1 MHKSVGI
8 ALLLPVFLWGCA
20 APAGPQATSSPQP
33 VQPMPRGDIL
43 TVGPGMAFA
52 LPSEAARAA
61 KPGDIIRI
69 AAGTYSDCARWDA
82 DNLTVEG
89 VGDGA
94 TITGKVCDDKGLF
107 ITRGRN
113 ITIRN
118 ITFLAA
124 HAGSH
129 NGSGIRVEGPVL
141 LVENSRFIDND
152 DGILA
157 GDNPSS
163 SITVRNSVFK
173 GNGNCIAACAHG
185 IYANHIA
192 LLRVENSE
200 FEAQHVG
207 HHIKSRAARTEVIG
221 NFVHDGP
228 GGSAS
233 YLVDLPNGGS
243 ALISGNRFEKG
254 PHSQNKNVAISIG
267 AEGPRAENPPGE
279 IAIRDND
286 FTNDTGA
293 PTAFVK
299 NYTGNP
305 ITFEANRLTGDV
317 IPLSVPEKPSGKTA
331 AGPQ

>member
-1 MHKSVGI
+1 MHTSVRL
-8 ALLLPVFLWGCA
+8 ALMLPIFLWDCA
-20 APAGPQATSSPQP
+20 SPAGSQTPQP
-33 VQPMPRGDIL
+33 AQTPGNVL
-43 TVGPGMAFA
+43 NVGPGMAFA
-52 LPSEAARAA
+52 LPSDAARAA

-82 DNLTVEG
+82 DDLIIEG
-89 VGDGA
+89 LGDGA
-94 TITGKVCDDKGLF
+94 TITDKVCDDKGLF

-124 HAGSH
+124 HASSH
-129 NGSGIRVEGPVL
+129 NGSGIRAEGAVL
-141 LVENSRFIDND
+141 LVENSRFLDNE

-157 GDNPSS
+157 GDNPLS
-163 SITVRNSVFK
+163 SITVRNGVFK

-200 FEAQHVG
+200 FEEQHVG
-207 HHIKSRAARTEVIG
+207 HHIKSRAARTEVIN

-228 GGSAS
+228 GGTAS

-254 PHSQNKNVAISIG
+254 PLSENKNAAISIG
-267 AEGPRAENPPGE
+267 AEGPRAENPPGD

-286 FTNDTGA
+286 FTNDTGVS
-293 PTAFVK
+293 TAFVK
-299 NYTGNP
+299 NYTGAP
-305 ITFEANRLTGDV
+305 ITLEVNRLTGNV
-317 IPLSVPEKPSGKTA
+317 IPLSVPDKSAGKPA
-331 AGPQ
+331 AARP